1 MILTGLRV
9 AQIHL
14 FFNLPP
20 QFGIIACPLAYIEWF
35 TPLGVPDNVT
45 GLFVVRRS
53 TRRRQPNT
61 EIISVDRLVR
71 GCHLMAKTGR
81 VMDRSWTSDN
91 VLQRATN
98 FWVNSYINADMFVIT
113 RNY

>member
-1 MILTGLRV
+1 LAGLRV

-14 FFNLPP
+14 IFNLPP
-20 QFGIIACPLAYIEWF
+20 QFGVVACPLAYIEWF
-35 TPLGVPDNVT
+35 TPLGVPDHIT
-45 GLFVVRRS
+45 GLYVVRRS

-61 EIISVDRLVR
+61 ELVSVDRLVR

-81 VMDRSWTSDN
+81 TMDRSWTSDSI
-91 VLQRATN
+91 LQKATS
-98 FWVNSYINADMFVIT
+98 FWVNNYINLDMFVIT